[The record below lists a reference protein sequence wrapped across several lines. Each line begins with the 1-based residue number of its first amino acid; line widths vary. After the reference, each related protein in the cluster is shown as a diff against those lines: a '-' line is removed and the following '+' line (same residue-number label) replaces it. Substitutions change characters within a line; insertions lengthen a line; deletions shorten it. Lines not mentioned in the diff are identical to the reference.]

1 MPLSNKIPRFMSKKF
16 FLVLITLFAVF
27 EGQSQDVLTKA
38 EAVQLALKKNFNIKI
53 AENNIRIAEGNA
65 SKENLGYNPTVNVT
79 AGANYNLD
87 NVRAIFQDG
96 RDNTLSFAPSNSES
110 IAASANYVLF
120 DGFNR
125 QFNLER
131 NQTSVSV
138 SQLNARLA
146 LENILLQLFQAY
158 YEIARLEVDYDNL
171 VEILSISKDRLERAK
186 FAFTYGTVTS
196 LDVSNAEVDVN
207 TDSIAIL
214 NQNLLLTNAR
224 NNLEFILNSRL
235 SENFEVETNVIFA
248 TLIAKEDYIDVLKAT
263 NVNLLLAASDIALSE
278 IDERLTMTSKLP
290 TISLNADYGFNRSKN
305 NPASFLD
312 RVNSNGLTGG
322 LSVNWAA
329 FDGGR
334 RKVQEQNAKINR
346 LNQGLNYDL
355 IYEQVLRDFENAWS
369 DYRNRL
375 VVWRALEQNVITS
388 RFNFERSEEKYRLR
402 QITNIEF
409 RQAQSNLINALTAQN
424 RAKYDAKL
432 SELQVYSIAGKIQEA
447 VY

>member
-1 MPLSNKIPRFMSKKF
+1 MRNKFLF
-16 FLVLITLFAVF
+16 FLFTFFVVF
-27 EGQSQDVLTKA
+27 TGNSQDLLTKE
-38 EAVQLALKKNFNIKI
+38 EAVRLALKQNFNIKI

-65 SKENLGYNPTVNVT
+65 SKDNLGYKPTVTVNG
-79 AGANYNLD
+79 GANYNLD
-87 NVRAIFQDG
+87 NSTAVFQDG
-96 RDNTLSFAPSNSES
+96 REVSLSFAPSNSAS
-110 IAASANYVLF
+110 ITASANYVLF

-138 SQLNARLA
+138 SQLNARLE
-146 LENILLQLFQAY
+146 LENVLLQLFQAY
-158 YEIARLEVDYDNL
+158 YEIARLEVDYNNL
-171 VEILSISKDRLERAK
+171 VEILSISKERLERSK
-186 FAFTYGTVTS
+186 VSFVYGAVTS

-214 NQNLLLTNAR
+214 NQSLLLTNAR
-224 NNLEFILNSRL
+224 NNLEFILNDRL
-235 SENFEVETNVIFA
+235 PDDFEVETSVIFSP
-248 TLIAKEDYIDVLKAT
+248 LVDKEDYIDGLKAT
-263 NVNLLLAASDIALSE
+263 NVNLLLAASNIALSE
-278 IDERLTMTSKLP
+278 IDERLTMTTKLP
-290 TISLNADYGFNRSKN
+290 TVSLNADYGLNRSKN

-312 RVNSNGLTGG
+312 RVNSNRITGG
-322 LSVNWAA
+322 LNVSWAA

-369 DYRNRL
+369 DYKKNL
-375 VVWRALEQNVITS
+375 LVWRALEQNVITS
-388 RFNFERSEEKYRLR
+388 RLNFERSEEKYRLR

-424 RAKYDAKL
+424 RAKFDAKL

-447 VY
+447 IY